1 MIHSGLLPETN
12 REKRYRYDC
21 CLNSDNN
28 IFYNSDNNFESI
40 SKRLNLFFESFFIY
54 YTLLHFY
61 YMLSSV
67 RLTKIRLS
75 NKALEILS
83 KYSIFCEVSR
93 YSLWLCLAALSSFFS
108 FFSFFLIELSDIPV
122 SIIASSV
129 VWWRTNTN
137 ARRWYLDERG
147 FNVGETS
154 EHSSNKDT
162 NSGHI
167 MLRKPEAVGTYYL

>member
-12 REKRYRYDC
+12 REKKYRYDC
-21 CLNSDNN
+21 RLNSDNN

-40 SKRLNLFFESFFIY
+40 SKWLNLSFENFFIY
-54 YTLLHFY
+54 YTLLHFHY
-61 YMLSSV
+61 TLSSV

-83 KYSIFCEVSR
+83 KFCEVSR
-93 YSLWLCLAALSSFFS
+93 YSVWLCLAALSSFFP
-108 FFSFFLIELSDIPV
+108 FFLFLIEHSDISA
-122 SIIASSV
+122 SITASSV

-167 MLRKPEAVGTYYL
+167 ILRKPEAVATYYL